1 VEEPLLEEEPLALGS
16 QLAEEDTD
24 PVALAVPVREGAP
37 VAVVAPDAE
46 PVWEPEVD
54 AVADIVADIVAD
66 VVEDPEAENELRALP
81 ESVSDP
87 DPVPLPV
94 EEPLPVLEEEPLALG
109 SQLAEEDT
117 DPVPVPL
124 AVAVCAG
131 LDEDR
136 ELAVAEGD
144 AVPEADAEALG
155 VQPTPLNTPT
165 ISTVEPNSARRL
177 CAACW
182 AAPGPGG
189 AAGTKSTMASRR
201 RSLGGEDSGL
211 GREEKPEVEAAW
223 GGKGPMV
230 GLRAE
235 ASKVCEKE
243 PCKPI

>member
-1 VEEPLLEEEPLALGS
+1 MPRTLTEPPPTMSVHAAPPLRDTRATVRGARPRPRGGGS
-16 QLAEEDTD
+16 AGC
-24 PVALAVPVREGAP
+24 RSSSRR
-37 VAVVAPDAE
+37 
-46 PVWEPEVD
+46 
-54 AVADIVADIVAD
+54 
-66 VVEDPEAENELRALP
+66 LRPCLP
-81 ESVSDP
+81 SE
-87 DPVPLPV
+87 PLPV
-94 EEPLPVLEEEPLALG
+94 EEPLLEEEPLALG